1 MLDKLLAFVHISIGV
16 FTAFYAFLF
25 PAIFLFDFS
34 YIIYTIIIFILWCVY
49 DGCPITY
56 YYYKYT
62 QKIDYEA
69 LIKTESLLY
78 IVGDNLLDI
87 ILLFSI
93 YISSIR
99 SKIMSFSIT
108 IGYVLMK
115 LFYNCLIKKNTL
127 FLNIKSN
134 SLLKF
139 LRPYII
145 KLILVLNIILIIT
158 ICYSNKKR
166 LGF

>member
-16 FTAFYAFLF
+16 FTAFYAFLV
-25 PAIFLFDFS
+25 PAIFLLDFC
-34 YIIYTIIIFILWCVY
+34 YIIYTIIIFILWCIY

-62 QKIDYEA
+62 KKIDYEA

-78 IVGDNLLDI
+78 IIGDNILDI
-87 ILLFSI
+87 VLLVSI
-93 YISSIR
+93 YIASIR
-99 SKIMSFSIT
+99 SKIMSIPIT
-108 IGYVLMK
+108 IGYLLMK

-127 FLNIKSN
+127 FLTIKSYK
-134 SLLKF
+134 LLKF

-145 KLILVLNIILIIT
+145 KLILLLNILLIIT
-158 ICYSNKKR
+158 IFYTNKKK